1 MAEVLPI
8 IIYLLLIVLLVV
20 LIILGIKLIITTNKV
35 DDLVDDVNKKV
46 RSLDRLFEIVD
57 FTTDRISMATDIVV
71 NFVSSKLKGLFGKK
85 KNKKFKK
92 EEYDE

>member
-1 MAEVLPI
+1 MESVLPI
-8 IIYLLLIVLLVV
+8 IIYLLLIILLVV
-20 LIILGIKLIITTNKV
+20 LIVLGIKLIITTNKV
-35 DDLVDDVNKKV
+35 DELVEDVNKKV

-71 NFVSSKLKGLFGKK
+71 NFVSSKLKNLFGR
-85 KNKKFKK
+85 KNKKFKE